1 VTRTA
6 QPFKK
11 KEAGQ
16 SIEIQIAD
24 QLQKLKEKESIAIA
38 RKTEEQKLA
47 AELKEKQEKLLSL
60 QGEHKVFLSQ
70 HKKTFEEYK
79 EKNAAKGPTE
89 QETLKSLF

>member
-1 VTRTA
+1 MTRTA

-38 RKTEEQKLA
+38 RKSEEQKLA

-60 QGEHKVFLSQ
+60 QGEHKVFLS
-70 HKKTFEEYK
+70 
-79 EKNAAKGPTE
+79 
-89 QETLKSLF
+89 